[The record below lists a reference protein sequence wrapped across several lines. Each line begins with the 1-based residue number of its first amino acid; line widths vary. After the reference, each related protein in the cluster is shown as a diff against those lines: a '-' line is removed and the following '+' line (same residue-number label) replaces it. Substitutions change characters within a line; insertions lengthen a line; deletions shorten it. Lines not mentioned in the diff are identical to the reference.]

1 MNIKEEI
8 RNKSTFNI
16 DELIQRLKKDF
27 CIRNKGM
34 DQLEFSLF
42 DTLNI
47 ILNTTNR
54 KKIPI
59 GLYSTWYRM
68 TKDYWYLNN
77 YNKTVHNDNS
87 TANQTNSQSKK
98 IKSISIG
105 DTTTTFVDEE
115 SQINVNGVTYSTGT
129 IDFSEDVLV
138 EKYKRDL
145 YKYRKMR
152 W

>member
-8 RNKSTFNI
+8 RNKSTFDI
-16 DELIQRLKKDF
+16 EELIQRLKKDF
-27 CIRNKGM
+27 GIKNKGTE
-34 DQLEFSLF
+34 QLEFSLF

-54 KKIPI
+54 KKIPT

-77 YNKTVHNDNS
+77 CNKAINNNDSESN
-87 TANQTNSQSKK
+87 TDSQSKK
-98 IKSISIG
+98 IKSISVG